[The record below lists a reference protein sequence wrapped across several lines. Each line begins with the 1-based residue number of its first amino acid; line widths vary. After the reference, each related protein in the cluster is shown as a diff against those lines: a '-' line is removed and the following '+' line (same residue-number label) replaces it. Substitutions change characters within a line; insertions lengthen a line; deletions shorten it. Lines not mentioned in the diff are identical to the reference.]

1 MNVLEEPKVA
11 WLPVTPRG
19 VAAFARGSLE
29 RLMVVQAVVA
39 LLAAAVVTWV
49 LANGFVPTIGQAV
62 DNLPKSAG
70 ITRGKLNWPD
80 TTPEILAQG
89 HFLSF
94 SVDLQHSGTL
104 RVPAQFQ
111 FEFGGDSLVIISLL
125 GQMEVPYRPDQSF
138 YFDRPDVQPAWGA
151 WSPDFLGLA
160 AVGTFFAL
168 LLVWWLLT
176 TLYFLPVWLVGFFT
190 DRDLRLRA
198 AWKMTGAALMPGA
211 LLLTLGLW
219 LYGLAMFDL
228 IQLAFAFTV
237 HFVIG
242 WIYLF
247 VSPMFLNRVKAKEAA
262 NPFASKN

>member
-1 MNVLEEPKVA
+1 MSVLEEPKIA

-19 VAAFARGSLE
+19 VAAFARASVE
-29 RLMVVQAVVA
+29 RLLVVQAAVA

-49 LANGFVPTIGQAV
+49 LANGFFPTIDQAV
-62 DNLPKSAG
+62 GCLPKKAD
-70 ITRGKLNWPD
+70 ITHGQLNWPD
-80 TTPEILAQG
+80 TTPEVLAQG

-104 RVPAQFQ
+104 RLPAQFQ
-111 FEFGGDSLVIISLL
+111 FEFGGDSIVIISLL
-125 GQMEVPYRPDQSF
+125 GEMEVPYPPDRSF
-138 YFDRPDVQPAWGA
+138 YLDRPDVQPAWGA

-160 AVGTFFAL
+160 AVGTFFGL
-168 LLVWWLLT
+168 LLSWWLLT

-190 DRDLRLRA
+190 DRDLRPRA
-198 AWKMTGAALMPGA
+198 AWKMAGAALMPGA
-211 LLLTLGLW
+211 LLFILGLW

-228 IQLAFAFTV
+228 VRLAFAFTM
-237 HFVIG
+237 HLVIG

-247 VSPMFLNRVKAKEAA
+247 VSPMFLNRVTAKEKA